1 MDRIR
6 RLSMQV
12 LERYGD
18 RFTTNYAE
26 NKKILDQVAVI
37 RSKGLKNEMAG
48 FITKL
53 IKREQ
58 ESKPAA
64 EATTEQVEEEQAI
77 EESVPQ
83 EIVVENSTEES
94 N

>member
-1 MDRIR
+1 
-6 RLSMQV
+6 MQV

-48 FITKL
+48 FITKF

-64 EATTEQVEEEQAI
+64 DATTEQVEEEQAI

-83 EIVVENSTEES
+83 ELVVENSTEES

>member
-1 MDRIR
+1 
-6 RLSMQV
+6 MQV
-12 LERYGD
+12 LERYRD

-26 NKKILDQVAVI
+26 NKKTLDQVAVI
-37 RSKGLKNEMAG
+37 RSKALKNEMAG
-48 FITKL
+48 FITKF

-58 ESKPAA
+58 NSKPPT
-64 EATTEQVEEEQAI
+64 EANIEQVEDEQAIEKEQTI

-83 EIVVENSTEES
+83 EIVVENTTEES

>member
-12 LERYGD
+12 LERYRD
-18 RFTTNYAE
+18 RFTTDYTK
-26 NKKILDQVAVI
+26 NKKTLDQVAVI

-48 FITKL
+48 FITKF

-58 ESKPAA
+58 DSKPAA
-64 EATTEQVEEEQAI
+64 EADIELEEEQTI
-77 EESVPQ
+77 KESVPQ
-83 EIVVENSTEES
+83 EIVVENTTEEP